1 MDKALGGDV
10 LKKWLIAIGGILII
24 AVFILFFNRE
34 YLKPVHMDIN
44 WNDNFNPPEEKM
56 LFDFIE
62 KDLSKSGYGIYTN
75 YIDKSSE
82 GDITKGYS
90 VLSESEGLMMLYSVN
105 SNNKELFDEHFD
117 IVKEMRL
124 KNELISWR
132 KEGDK
137 NSPSSATIDELRI
150 IKALLLASNGW
161 NSFYYKFYAINI
173 ANSLLKHAEE
183 NKTLVDYIDDY
194 GKGIQLLYV
203 I

>member
-24 AVFILFFNRE
+24 AIFILFFNRE
-34 YLKPVHMDIN
+34 YLKPVHMDVN

-117 IVKEMRL
+117 IVKEMR
-124 KNELISWR
+124 
-132 KEGDK
+132 
-137 NSPSSATIDELRI
+137 
-150 IKALLLASNGW
+150 
-161 NSFYYKFYAINI
+161 
-173 ANSLLKHAEE
+173 
-183 NKTLVDYIDDY
+183 
-194 GKGIQLLYV
+194 
-203 I
+203 

>member
-24 AVFILFFNRE
+24 AIFILFFNRE
-34 YLKPVHMDIN
+34 YLKPVHMDAN

-124 KNELISWR
+124 KNGLIVGGK
-132 KEGDK
+132 KE
-137 NSPSSATIDELRI
+137 
-150 IKALLLASNGW
+150 IKIHRPL
-161 NSFYYKFYAINI
+161 
-173 ANSLLKHAEE
+173 
-183 NKTLVDYIDDY
+183 
-194 GKGIQLLYV
+194 QL
-203 I
+203 